1 MGTEQNKTLIN
12 QRVTKAQGITN
23 PLSKR
28 LYTLKEASIYL
39 GRTLWGVR
47 EMVWSGQIPIVRH
60 ANSRRMF
67 IDINDLEMYVT
78 RNKTTFV

>member
-1 MGTEQNKTLIN
+1 MGTDGISYNKN
-12 QRVTKAQGITN
+12 QVVKKAQGITY

-28 LYTLKEASIYL
+28 LYTLREASIYL

-47 EMVWSGQIPIVRH
+47 EMVWAGRIPVVKDGKKL
-60 ANSRRMF
+60 F

-78 RNKTTFV
+78 RHKTVYV